1 MAQQGYLPGIAEA
14 HQQTYLPCGC
24 PLHRP
29 CRASC
34 TARLL
39 GPVFLPPILSW
50 KNICLLKCFHVPS
63 HSGSGSRARLHG
75 ELAVSRALG
84 DAPYRNS
91 GLIAEPEL
99 APWRVLEAAD
109 ALLLL
114 ASDGLF
120 ETLPADEAC
129 RIALA
134 VATGEYLGAWPSYS
148 Q

>member
-1 MAQQGYLPGIAEA
+1 M
-14 HQQTYLPCGC
+14 
-24 PLHRP
+24 
-29 CRASC
+29 
-34 TARLL
+34 
-39 GPVFLPPILSW
+39 
-50 KNICLLKCFHVPS
+50 
-63 HSGSGSRARLHG
+63 
-75 ELAVSRALG
+75 SRALG
-84 DAPYRNS
+84 DAPYRDS

-134 VATGEYLGAWPSYS
+134 VATGALMRAVFVPLYTCCMRHCSCARIAHVNAM
-148 Q
+148 